1 MECGN
6 VPTTIYSDRYRKK
19 NLMQV
24 KDAVVLVTGAN
35 RGIGAEFVAQLK
47 ERGAARIYAASRHV
61 SAIDVEGVEPIGLD
75 ITNPSQVRAA
85 ADVARDVHILI
96 NNAGIST
103 GTSVVSGDVADIRRE
118 MDTNFFGPLLM
129 TQAFAPIL
137 KANGG
142 GAVLNVVS
150 ALSWFSAPGVGAYA
164 ASKAAAWSL
173 TDSTRLELAN
183 QGTQVVGVHMGLV
196 DTDMAAGLEAP
207 KISPASLAA
216 AGLDAIELG
225 LDEVLA
231 DDWSRLV
238 KSGLTLDPSERYG
251 QLFSAMVAS

>member
-1 MECGN
+1 MQL
-6 VPTTIYSDRYRKK
+6 K
-19 NLMQV
+19 N
-24 KDAVVLVTGAN
+24 AVVLVTGAN

-47 ERGAARIYAASRHV
+47 ERGAAKIYAASRNE
-61 SAIDVEGVEPIGLD
+61 SAVEVDGVEPIQLD
-75 ITNPSQVRAA
+75 VTDPSQIRAA
-85 ADVARDVHILI
+85 ADAAGDVQVLV

-103 GTSVVSGDVADIRRE
+103 GTSLISGDVAGIRRE

-150 ALSWFSAPGVGAYA
+150 ALGWFTVPGAGAYA

-173 TDSTRLELAN
+173 TDNARLELAD
-183 QGTQVVGVHMGLV
+183 QGTHVVGVYMGLV
-196 DTDMAAGLEAP
+196 DTDLAAGVQAP
-207 KISPASLAA
+207 KISPTALAA
-216 AGLDAIELG
+216 AGLDAVESG

-231 DDWSRLV
+231 DDWAKFV
-238 KSGLTLDPSERYG
+238 KSGLTLSPSERYE
-251 QLFSAMVAS
+251 QLFSALSGS